1 MTEFLNSLGP
11 LSFVGFIILQ
21 AIQVIAAPIPGEVTG
36 FIGGYLYGIVIG
48 IVLSTIGL
56 TIGSW
61 VAFTL
66 SRVLGRPFVEKFIKK
81 KTIERYDYL
90 LHHKG
95 AFLVFLLFL
104 IPGFPKDSL
113 CYILGLGH
121 LTTKEFLIISTVG
134 RFAGTVLLT
143 LGEVIYTTSSIT
155 GFYTSGRCCRCGF
168 YQWHIK
174 TSLKGFSEYGMLPQ
188 EGRQGGQ
195 KKVESKKLPY
205 LIEGF
210 HFICICTVFFVYV
223 QGFSIFISDLPFLL
237 PLRAPSLPL
246 S

>member
-1 MTEFLNSLGP
+1 MAQAANSAGSYCRVNDNPLSDRGGFVFLNKERLTELLNSLGP
-11 LSFVGFIILQ
+11 LSFIGFIILQ

-61 VAFTL
+61 AAFTL

-155 GFYTSGRCCRCGF
+155 GFLYFWALLSLLFFLSMAYKDKIERLFRIWHVTSRRKAGRA
-168 YQWHIK
+168 
-174 TSLKGFSEYGMLPQ
+174 
-188 EGRQGGQ
+188 
-195 KKVESKKLPY
+195 KK
-205 LIEGF
+205 IENKNYP
-210 HFICICTVFFVYV
+210 I
-223 QGFSIFISDLPFLL
+223 
-237 PLRAPSLPL
+237 
-246 S
+246 

>member
-1 MTEFLNSLGP
+1 MILLVVIAGSTIILYQTGLVSFFLNKERVTEFLNSLGP

-113 CYILGLGH
+113 CYILRLGH

-143 LGEVIYTTSSIT
+143 LGGSYIHNQQYYRFLYFWAAV
-155 GFYTSGRCCRCGF
+155 
-168 YQWHIK
+168 
-174 TSLKGFSEYGMLPQ
+174 
-188 EGRQGGQ
+188 
-195 KKVESKKLPY
+195 VAV
-205 LIEGF
+205 
-210 HFICICTVFFVYV
+210 FINGI
-223 QGFSIFISDLPFLL
+223 
-237 PLRAPSLPL
+237 
-246 S
+246 

>member
-1 MTEFLNSLGP
+1 MVSFFLNKERLTEFLNSLGP
-11 LSFVGFIILQ
+11 LSFIGFIILQ
-21 AIQVIAAPIPGEVTG
+21 AVQVIAAPIPGEVTG

-81 KTIERYDYL
+81 KTVERYDYL

-121 LTTKEFLIISTVG
+121 LTTKEFLVISTVG

-143 LGEVIYTTSSIT
+143 LGGNYIHNQQYYRFFILLGAAVVAVFLSMVYKDKLERLFERLFRMWYVTSRRKS
-155 GFYTSGRCCRCGF
+155 RRA
-168 YQWHIK
+168 
-174 TSLKGFSEYGMLPQ
+174 
-188 EGRQGGQ
+188 
-195 KKVESKKLPY
+195 KKDK
-205 LIEGF
+205 
-210 HFICICTVFFVYV
+210 
-223 QGFSIFISDLPFLL
+223 D
-237 PLRAPSLPL
+237 
-246 S
+246 